1 MKISSL
7 TVIYSS
13 FCLEILIKASAFLGF
28 KLLHNFVMVNPAVE
42 KTLSADVEA
51 AGIHNNRLA
60 TNGKVLNRVA
70 LAFYHERGFSF
81 LGTGASAK
89 YF

>member
-1 MKISSL
+1 
-7 TVIYSS
+7 
-13 FCLEILIKASAFLGF
+13 
-28 KLLHNFVMVNPAVE
+28 MVNPVVE

-51 AGIHNNRLA
+51 AGIYNNRLA

-70 LAFYHERGFSF
+70 LAFHHERGFSF
-81 LGTGASAK
+81 LRIGASAK